1 MVGYNLKI
9 AILPNLSKNDADIY
23 AQKLIKKVLSLG
35 SKPMMLE
42 KQGKYFNDNN
52 IKIYKEMDELIS
64 DCDTVIT
71 IGGDGTI
78 IHKAKYAAKFSKPI
92 LGLNLGRVGFV
103 AELEKTEIDEIE
115 NLVEGK
121 YEIENRAMLYVN
133 ITHKIDSFDIK
144 EFYALNDVVIS
155 KSAYSGVVDLNVFL
169 NGNKMNRYIADGII
183 LSTPTGST
191 AYSLSAG
198 GPIIEPKLDCIL
210 LTPICQ
216 HSMLSRSV
224 IFNRESKIDIN
235 TSLRR
240 KDEVFLSVDGRDT
253 TLINDNN
260 TVSISL
266 SDTKVKLIKLKK
278 YNFYEVLDQKF
289 SKRYNIS
296 LN

>member
-9 AILPNLSKNDADIY
+9 AILPNLSKKDADIY

-103 AELEKTEIDEIE
+103 AELEKTEIDKIE

-133 ITHKIDSFDIK
+133 VTNKVDSFDIK

-235 TSLRR
+235 TRLRR

-289 SKRYNIS
+289 SKRRI
-296 LN
+296 

>member
-9 AILPNLSKNDADIY
+9 AILPNLSKKDADIY

-103 AELEKTEIDEIE
+103 AELEKTEIDKIE

-133 ITHKIDSFDIK
+133 VTNKIDSFDIK

-235 TSLRR
+235 TRLRR

-289 SKRYNIS
+289 SKRRI
-296 LN
+296 

>member
-9 AILPNLSKNDADIY
+9 AILPNLSKKDADIY

-133 ITHKIDSFDIK
+133 VTNKIDSFDIK

-235 TSLRR
+235 TRLRR

-253 TLINDNN
+253 TLINDKN

-289 SKRYNIS
+289 SKRRI
-296 LN
+296 

>member
-1 MVGYNLKI
+1 
-9 AILPNLSKNDADIY
+9 
-23 AQKLIKKVLSLG
+23 
-35 SKPMMLE
+35 
-42 KQGKYFNDNN
+42 
-52 IKIYKEMDELIS
+52 
-64 DCDTVIT
+64 
-71 IGGDGTI
+71 
-78 IHKAKYAAKFSKPI
+78 
-92 LGLNLGRVGFV
+92 
-103 AELEKTEIDEIE
+103 
-115 NLVEGK
+115 
-121 YEIENRAMLYVN
+121 
-133 ITHKIDSFDIK
+133 
-144 EFYALNDVVIS
+144 
-155 KSAYSGVVDLNVFL
+155 
-169 NGNKMNRYIADGII
+169 MNRYIADGII

-235 TSLRR
+235 TRLRR

-253 TLINDNN
+253 TLINDKN

-289 SKRYNIS
+289 SKRRI
-296 LN
+296 

>member
-1 MVGYNLKI
+1 MKI
-9 AILPNLSKNDADIY
+9 AILPNLSKKDADIY

-133 ITHKIDSFDIK
+133 VTNKIDSFDIK

-235 TSLRR
+235 TRLRR

-289 SKRYNIS
+289 SKRRI
-296 LN
+296 

>member
-1 MVGYNLKI
+1 MKI
-9 AILPNLSKNDADIY
+9 AILPNLSKKDADIY

-52 IKIYKEMDELIS
+52 IKIYKEMDELIC

-133 ITHKIDSFDIK
+133 ITNKIDSFDIK

-235 TSLRR
+235 TRLRR

-253 TLINDNN
+253 TLINDKN

-289 SKRYNIS
+289 SKRRI
-296 LN
+296 

>member
-9 AILPNLSKNDADIY
+9 AILPNLSKKDADIY

-133 ITHKIDSFDIK
+133 ITNKIDSFDIK

-235 TSLRR
+235 TRLRR

-253 TLINDNN
+253 TLINDKN

-289 SKRYNIS
+289 SKRRI
-296 LN
+296 

>member
-9 AILPNLSKNDADIY
+9 AILPNLSKKDADIY

-133 ITHKIDSFDIK
+133 VTNKIDSFDIK

-289 SKRYNIS
+289 SKRRI
-296 LN
+296 

>member
-9 AILPNLSKNDADIY
+9 AILPNLSKKDADIY

-103 AELEKTEIDEIE
+103 AELEKTEIDEIK

-133 ITHKIDSFDIK
+133 VTNKIDSFDIK

-183 LSTPTGST
+183 FSTPTGST

-235 TSLRR
+235 TRLRR

-289 SKRYNIS
+289 SKRRI
-296 LN
+296 

>member
-1 MVGYNLKI
+1 MKI
-9 AILPNLSKNDADIY
+9 AILPNLSKKDADIY

-133 ITHKIDSFDIK
+133 ITNKIDSFDIK

-289 SKRYNIS
+289 SKRRI
-296 LN
+296 

>member
-1 MVGYNLKI
+1 MKI
-9 AILPNLSKNDADIY
+9 AILPNLSKKDADIY

-133 ITHKIDSFDIK
+133 ITNKIDSFDIK

-235 TSLRR
+235 TRLRR

-253 TLINDNN
+253 TLINDKN

-289 SKRYNIS
+289 SKRRI
-296 LN
+296 

>member
-9 AILPNLSKNDADIY
+9 AILPNLSKKD

-133 ITHKIDSFDIK
+133 VTNKIDSFDIK

-235 TSLRR
+235 TRLRR

-289 SKRYNIS
+289 SKRRI
-296 LN
+296 

>member
-9 AILPNLSKNDADIY
+9 AILPNLSKKDADIY

-103 AELEKTEIDEIE
+103 AELEKTEIDKIE

-133 ITHKIDSFDIK
+133 VTNKVDSFDIK

-289 SKRYNIS
+289 SKRRI
-296 LN
+296 

>member
-1 MVGYNLKI
+1 MKI
-9 AILPNLSKNDADIY
+9 AILPNLSKKDADIY
-23 AQKLIKKVLSLG
+23 VQKLIKKVLSLG
-35 SKPMMLE
+35 SEPMMLE

-133 ITHKIDSFDIK
+133 VTNKIDSFDIK

-235 TSLRR
+235 TRLRR

-289 SKRYNIS
+289 SKRRI
-296 LN
+296 

>member
-1 MVGYNLKI
+1 MKI
-9 AILPNLSKNDADIY
+9 AILPNLSKKDADIY

-103 AELEKTEIDEIE
+103 AELEKTEIDKIE

-133 ITHKIDSFDIK
+133 VTNKVDSFDIK

-289 SKRYNIS
+289 SKRRI
-296 LN
+296 

>member
-9 AILPNLSKNDADIY
+9 AILPNLSKKDADIY

-133 ITHKIDSFDIK
+133 ITNKIDSFDIK

-235 TSLRR
+235 TRLRR

-289 SKRYNIS
+289 SKRRI
-296 LN
+296 

>member
-1 MVGYNLKI
+1 MKI
-9 AILPNLSKNDADIY
+9 AILPNLSKKDADIY

-103 AELEKTEIDEIE
+103 AELEKTEIDKIE

-133 ITHKIDSFDIK
+133 VTNKIDSFDIK

-235 TSLRR
+235 TRLRR

-289 SKRYNIS
+289 SKRRI
-296 LN
+296 

>member
-9 AILPNLSKNDADIY
+9 AILPNLSKKDADIY

-133 ITHKIDSFDIK
+133 ITNKIDSFDIK

-289 SKRYNIS
+289 SKRRI
-296 LN
+296 

>member
-9 AILPNLSKNDADIY
+9 AILPNLSKKDADIY

-133 ITHKIDSFDIK
+133 VTNKIDSFDIK

-235 TSLRR
+235 TRLRR

-289 SKRYNIS
+289 SKRRI
-296 LN
+296 

>member
-9 AILPNLSKNDADIY
+9 AILPNLSKKDADIY
-23 AQKLIKKVLSLG
+23 VQKLIKKVLSLG
-35 SKPMMLE
+35 SEPMMLE

-133 ITHKIDSFDIK
+133 VTNKIDSFDIK

-235 TSLRR
+235 TRLRR

-289 SKRYNIS
+289 SKRRI
-296 LN
+296 

>member
-1 MVGYNLKI
+1 MKI
-9 AILPNLSKNDADIY
+9 AILPNLSKKDADIY

-103 AELEKTEIDEIE
+103 AELEKTEIDEIK

-133 ITHKIDSFDIK
+133 VTNKIDSFDIK

-183 LSTPTGST
+183 FSTPTGST

-235 TSLRR
+235 TRLRR

-289 SKRYNIS
+289 SKRRI
-296 LN
+296 

>member
-133 ITHKIDSFDIK
+133 ITNKIDSFDIK

-289 SKRYNIS
+289 SKRRI
-296 LN
+296 

>member
-9 AILPNLSKNDADIY
+9 AILPNLSKKDADIY

-103 AELEKTEIDEIE
+103 AELEKTEIDEIK

-133 ITHKIDSFDIK
+133 VTNKIDSFDIK

-235 TSLRR
+235 TRLRR

-253 TLINDNN
+253 TLINDKN

-289 SKRYNIS
+289 SKRRI
-296 LN
+296 

>member
-1 MVGYNLKI
+1 MKI
-9 AILPNLSKNDADIY
+9 AILPNLSKKDADIY

-103 AELEKTEIDEIE
+103 AELEKTEIDKIE

-133 ITHKIDSFDIK
+133 VTNKVDSFDIK

-235 TSLRR
+235 TRLRR

-289 SKRYNIS
+289 SKRRI
-296 LN
+296 